1 MRCELHQISKTF
13 QYTKVFQQV
22 NLVFEPGFRGV
33 VLGGNGSGKSTL
45 LKIIAG
51 SLTPSEGSVRFFF
64 DGQQLSGF
72 DAIKHISFAAPYID
86 LIEDFTIPELLHF
99 TQKFK
104 PFKDGLKPT
113 DILELSGLQMAKNKP
128 IKYFSS
134 GMKQRIK
141 LATAILS
148 QTSLLILDEPH
159 SNLDARGMDWYHK
172 LLAAHLGNRVVLVG
186 SNHQQ
191 GEYFFAEH
199 QIKIEDYKN

>member
-1 MRCELHQISKTF
+1 MRCELSNITKTF
-13 QYTKVFQQV
+13 QYNKVFHNV
-22 NLVFEPGFRGV
+22 NLVLDAGYRGV

-64 DGQQLSGF
+64 DGQQLPGF
-72 DAIKHISFAAPYID
+72 DAIKHLSFAAPYID

-104 PFKDGLKPT
+104 PFKDQLRPQ
-113 DILELSGLQMAKNKP
+113 DILELSGLQMAQKKP

-134 GMKQRIK
+134 GMKQRVK

-148 QTSLLILDEPH
+148 DTSLLILDEPH
-159 SNLDARGMDWYHK
+159 SNLDAKGMDWYHN
-172 LLAAHLGNRVVLVG
+172 LLAAHLDNRIVIVG
-186 SNHQQ
+186 SNHQPE
-191 GEYFFAEH
+191 EYFFASH
-199 QIKIEDYKN
+199 QIKIEDYKK